1 MNLFEKTGILPKA
14 GMLLRHQSG
23 YESRLVRDWGRVPEH
38 WDAVVED
45 RATRLI
51 LLDEARAQGTEAFR
65 ASVARLFEK
74 EG

>member
-1 MNLFEKTGILPKA
+1 MNIFEKTGILPKM

-23 YESRLVRDWGRVPEH
+23 HEARLTRDWGRVPEH

-51 LLDEARAQGTEAFR
+51 LLDEARIQGIEAFR
-65 ASVARLFEK
+65 ASVDRLIEK